1 MFSRF
6 FIERPIFANVIAVVT
21 IIFGAVALRNLPV
34 EQYPQITP
42 PTVRV
47 TTNYPGANATVVANT
62 VAAPIE
68 EQVNGVEHMLYMSSN
83 SSSDGSY
90 ALTVTF
96 DVGTDID
103 VAQVLVQN
111 RVQIALPQLPQEVQR
126 QGLVTKKQSTDIVLF
141 VVLTS
146 PGGEFNNLFL
156 SNYATINILDE
167 LARLPGV
174 GDISVVGAANY
185 SMRLWLDPEKLK
197 ARGLTTQDVVQALQ
211 EQNVQVAAGQIG
223 QPPAPEN
230 QTFQYTI
237 TTLGRLTDPDQ
248 FAIIIVK
255 TTPGPAPQITRIKD
269 VSRVELGAQ
278 TYDQF
283 FRVNGKPAAGLA
295 IYQLPGANA
304 LDVAEQVRARM
315 QVLKT
320 RFPKR
325 VVYSIPFDTTRFVS
339 AAIEEVYWTLLEA
352 GALVLLVILLFL
364 QDWRAVLVPATT
376 VPVTIVGAFA
386 AMYVFGF
393 TVNLLTLFG
402 LVLAIGIV
410 VDDAIVIVENATR
423 HIEMGRPPK
432 EATIKAMD
440 ELLGP
445 IIGITLV
452 LSAVFL
458 PAAFLAGITGQLYRQ
473 FALTIAATAVIS
485 AINAMTLKPAQSA
498 AYLRPV
504 SHRKKFILYRAFNV
518 AYDRL
523 EHGYEAV
530 VRWITRWP
538 LTIMIA
544 YAVLAVVAG
553 WSFLS
558 LPTGFLPVEDQGYF
572 IVSAQLP
579 DAAAQGRTVRVVE
592 QLEKTLRETP
602 GIENVNAVV
611 GQNVLEGTA
620 TSNAAACYVTFK
632 DWSERTDPSES
643 QGAILAALARKAAD
657 MPAATIIAFPPPA
670 IRGLGVSGGFQ
681 MEVQN
686 IGSQDY
692 ASLEAATR
700 DLVAAGNGQ
709 SQLRGL
715 VTTFSAHVPQLYL
728 DVNRTKVKSLNL
740 PLDLVF
746 NTLQTY
752 LGSTFVNDFN
762 AFGRTYQVR
771 VQADSRFR
779 DQRDDITRLE
789 VRNNLGQM
797 VPLGS
802 VLKIVHQL
810 GPTTVTRYN
819 LYPAAAITGQSA
831 PGASSGQALAIME
844 HMARQRLP
852 QGMGFA
858 WTTIAYQE
866 KQVGNQA
873 IYVFALAVLL
883 IYLILAAKYESWL
896 NPFAVIL
903 VVPLALLGTIAALVI
918 RGFPNDIYA
927 QIGIVLIIALAS
939 KNAILIVEFAQD
951 LHAQGRGIAEAAVE
965 AARERFRPI
974 LMTSFAFILGVV
986 PLVVASGAGAASRQ
1000 ALGTAVLGGM
1010 LAATILSVFFV
1021 PAFYVVLQSASE
1033 WWEVH
1038 KPLRLRNEV
1047 A

>member
-21 IIFGAVALRNLPV
+21 IIFGAVAVKNLPV

-42 PTVRV
+42 PTVQV

-62 VAAPIE
+62 VADPIE

-90 ALTVTF
+90 TLTVTF
-96 DVGTDID
+96 DVGTNVDI
-103 VAQVLVQN
+103 AQVLVQN
-111 RVQIALPQLPQEVQR
+111 RVQIAVPLLPQQVQQ

-146 PGGEFNNLFL
+146 PGGEYDSLFL
-156 SNYATINILDE
+156 SNFATINVLDE

-174 GDISVVGAANY
+174 GNINVVGAANY

-197 ARGLTTQDVVQALQ
+197 ARNLTTQDVVNAIQ

-223 QPPAPEN
+223 QPPAPKD

-248 FAIIIVK
+248 FANIIVK
-255 TTPGPAPQITRIKD
+255 TTPGPAAQITRVKD
-269 VSRVELGAQ
+269 VARVELGAQ

-295 IYQLPGANA
+295 VYQLPGANA
-304 LDVAEQVRARM
+304 LDVADRVRARM
-315 QVLKT
+315 EQLKS
-320 RFPKR
+320 RFSKGMT
-325 VVYSIPFDTTRFVS
+325 YSIPFDTTLFVS
-339 AAIEEVYWTLLEA
+339 AAIGEVYWTLLEA
-352 GALVLLVILLFL
+352 GALVLIVILVFL

-386 AMYVFGF
+386 AMYAFGF

-402 LVLAIGIV
+402 LILAIGIV

-423 HIEMGRPPK
+423 HIEMGQPPK

-473 FALTIAATAVIS
+473 FALTIAATAIIS

-498 AYLRPV
+498 AYLRPI
-504 SHRKKFILYRAFNV
+504 SHRKKFILFRAFN
-518 AYDRL
+518 AGYDRL
-523 EHGYEAV
+523 EHGYEAA
-530 VRWITRWP
+530 VRWFTHWP
-538 LTIMIA
+538 LAIMA
-544 YAVLAVVAG
+544 VYAALAVLAG
-553 WSFLS
+553 WSFIR

-579 DAAAQGRTVRVVE
+579 DAAAQGRTLGVVE
-592 QLEKTLRETP
+592 QLEKTLRATP
-602 GIENVNAVV
+602 GIENVNAIV
-611 GQNVLEGTA
+611 GQNVLDGT
-620 TSNAAACYVTFK
+620 SIPNAAACYVTFK
-632 DWSERTDPSES
+632 DWSQRTDPSES
-643 QGAILAALARKAAD
+643 QAAILATLARKAAD
-657 MPAATIIAFPPPA
+657 FPEATVIAFPPPA
-670 IRGLGVSGGFQ
+670 IRGLGVAGGFQ
-681 MEVQN
+681 MEVQS

-692 ASLEAATR
+692 GRLEQATR
-700 DLVAAGNGQ
+700 DLVQAGNGQ
-709 SQLRGL
+709 TLLRGL

-728 DVNRTKVKSLNL
+728 NVDRTKVKSLNL

-746 NTLQTY
+746 NTIQTY
-752 LGSTFVNDFN
+752 LGSTFVNNFN
-762 AFGRTYQVR
+762 EFGRTYQVR

-779 DQRDDITRLE
+779 DRAEEITRLE
-789 VRNNLGQM
+789 VRNNLGEM

-802 VLKIVHQL
+802 VLKVVHQL

-819 LYPAAAITGQSA
+819 LYPAASITGQSA
-831 PGASSGQALAIME
+831 PGASSGQALEIME
-844 HMARQRLP
+844 QMAAQRLP
-852 QGMGFA
+852 QGMSYD

-951 LHAQGRGIAEAAVE
+951 LHAQGAESPRRRSRRPGNASD
-965 AARERFRPI
+965 RF
-974 LMTSFAFILGVV
+974 
-986 PLVVASGAGAASRQ
+986 
-1000 ALGTAVLGGM
+1000 
-1010 LAATILSVFFV
+1010 
-1021 PAFYVVLQSASE
+1021 
-1033 WWEVH
+1033 
-1038 KPLRLRNEV
+1038 
-1047 A
+1047 